1 MLLIILKIV
10 DCHDGSSV
18 RDFSYLLEHLLVVN
32 PPRVAHCALIAK
44 DMVSEHISVGLVDDI
59 LWY

>member
-10 DCHDGSSV
+10 DGDDGSSV

-32 PPRVAHCALIAK
+32 LPRVEHCAFIAK
-44 DMVSEHISVGLVDDI
+44 DMVSEHISIGLVEDV